1 MISKDSYKGAAYSV
15 KAGIRAAGDADAYAF
30 LWRISLILQ
39 KKAWKGFLE
48 KMEREAKAVPG
59 CVTWNGQ
66 EGNPVWFPAKYGK
79 ELLEL
84 EGDAGGRKVFRRYRE
99 KAVFYEVSREK
110 ELEDIDYMPEIE
122 KMRITEGG
130 TKKTFH
136 VYVIENG
143 KLQRKSLCLWHLDLR
158 SRWYREL
165 LPWVREVRLL
175 F

>member
-1 MISKDSYKGAAYSV
+1 MD
-15 KAGIRAAGDADAYAF
+15 R
-30 LWRISLILQ
+30 
-39 KKAWKGFLE
+39 
-48 KMEREAKAVPG
+48 
-59 CVTWNGQ
+59 

-99 KAVFYEVSREK
+99 KAVFYEVSLEK

-130 TKKTFH
+130 TEKTFH

-143 KLQRKSLCLWHLDLR
+143 KLQRKESLLMALGLTEQMVPRIAAVGAGGKTSLLKQLLAEYQREGRLPGSGDYNPYEKRDCPLFCNGGF
-158 SRWYREL
+158 YRKNSGSA
-165 LPWVREVRLL
+165 
-175 F
+175 